1 MKMSLMASFGF
12 QDLGSKDKQVAKGND
27 GNTLCKEYW
36 RSGIAEAGLH
46 GEQALD
52 FIIVGRF
59 PSSNSASQYQAIF
72 GDVSN

>member
-1 MKMSLMASFGF
+1 MASFGF

-27 GNTLCKEYW
+27 GKTLCMEYW
-36 RSGIAEAGLH
+36 RSGITEAGLH

-52 FIIVGRF
+52 FIIGVDSPPEIRH
-59 PSSNSASQYQAIF
+59 PNIRQLF